1 MGSDGQS
8 EANNRDPSASRYGLG
23 DAGSPKGHGIP
34 AIGVTHLL
42 GIHFAPRIGEHHKSL
57 AVTPSARHEAA
68 NEEGQAQLI

>member
-1 MGSDGQS
+1 LVGHL
-8 EANNRDPSASRYGLG
+8 P
-23 DAGSPKGHGIP
+23 AGSPKGHGIP

-57 AVTPSARHEAA
+57 AVAPSARHEAA